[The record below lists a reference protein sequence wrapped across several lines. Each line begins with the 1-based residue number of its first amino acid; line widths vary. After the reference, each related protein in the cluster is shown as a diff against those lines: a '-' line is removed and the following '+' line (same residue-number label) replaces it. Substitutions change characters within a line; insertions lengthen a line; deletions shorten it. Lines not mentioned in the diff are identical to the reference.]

1 MRMSVPVF
9 DQRTAMAFFDDG
21 LALARL
27 YSPQW
32 GVPNVDAVTAE
43 AIAQDPGL
51 ALLKLFS
58 LLGQDLASVVNAIP
72 AQRQLALYR
81 FLDISLRP
89 AACASAPVSFSL
101 APGGAPVALPK
112 GTAVVGSSIPGVRFE
127 TDRDL
132 QVLPAILS
140 AALTV
145 APRLDR
151 YCDLQ
156 TLWQSG
162 NAAPA
167 FPGDARRE
175 AQCAFA
181 HCWMLGD
188 SELFAPQSPA
198 NQMTLVLKGT
208 RLDPEYFQR
217 WYDGALNPLS
227 VTVAGT
233 TDQRTCTIAFSALPT
248 ASAQSVV
255 ALHAAL
261 SAKAGR
267 ALDMTDPFVASCST
281 TALDWLVC
289 APAADVRIVPALN
302 GYLPRIDSVWC
313 DFGTQSTLPQQAAVN
328 GILVDLK
335 NGVNAFGNTVP
346 ELDYNFSIRSDAV
359 FSAPNAPITI
369 HLELRPIA
377 NPHTAQ
383 ITWQYWGGTT
393 WMPLAGEGNPY
404 RFVDS
409 TRNLMRS
416 GTVSFTCPAIAPTS
430 VAGGQGLWIRA
441 VLSGGD
447 YGDLK
452 NGFDPPFVRSL
463 VIEYE
468 SGGAPSSMWTRNAF
482 KLDQLL
488 TRVVAP
494 YQPLAEE
501 GASLYL
507 GLRTPDLLAHGLGQQ
522 LTLYVD
528 VDPEAECVGYRDVG
542 QWQWFDAS
550 SSTWQPLAIN
560 ASDSGMARSGT
571 ISFTV
576 PSAMQAAV
584 FFSQTACWLRVLCP
598 RRCHALR
605 LRGVYPNTVS
615 ASNRATYRNEMLGSS
630 NGQPGQQFTLNHIGT
645 ASPRSDQLLLA
656 VSEDSQYA
664 VAISVVEPVTADPTT
679 LGTSEPQQQTA
690 AYPWT
695 RVDSFIGCGPQDRVF
710 AVDALG
716 GAVVFGDGATGKIP
730 PPGANNII
738 ATCYAVTQGA
748 SGNVAVDALTALY
761 SAASGIAQVTNPIA
775 ASGGADADTVD
786 DLTYSGPARVRA
798 NDRIVSAADAE
809 TLACIASA
817 GVCRV
822 RAIERALGPDLTAGA
837 AWEAAPT
844 LAEIRKWPQL
854 ELVVLAESSE
864 PEPLTPMSMLDD
876 VLAYVRQRSTPALAA
891 RTTVRRPSFRR
902 IDVAVLLQTSTPK
915 TQWLDLQT
923 TIAEQLVQFLHP
935 AQGGAAGRGWP
946 IGEPMRYMSVY
957 SFLGAQRSV
966 VAVMAMT
973 LCGQTSD
980 VVLEAHESP
989 SAGVID
995 LRFAEAP
1002 ES

>member
-1 MRMSVPVF
+1 MSVPVF
-9 DQRTAMAFFDDG
+9 DQRTASAFFDDA

-27 YSPQW
+27 YNPQW
-32 GVPNVDAVTAE
+32 GVPDADAVTAE
-43 AIAQDPGL
+43 AVAQDPGL

-72 AQRQLALYR
+72 VQRQLALYR
-81 FLDISLRP
+81 FLDMSLRR

-101 APGGAPVALPK
+101 APGAAPVALPK

-127 TDRDL
+127 TERDL
-132 QVLPAILS
+132 QVLPATLS

-145 APRLDR
+145 SPRLDR

-167 FPGDARRE
+167 FPGDASSKAE
-175 AQCAFA
+175 CAFA

-188 SELFAPQSPA
+188 SALFAPRRAAS
-198 NQMTLVLKGT
+198 QMKLELKGT

-227 VTVAGT
+227 VTVAGS
-233 TDQRTCTIAFSALPT
+233 TDQRTCTIVFSALPT
-248 ASAQSVV
+248 AAAQPVA

-267 ALDMTDPFVASCST
+267 ALDMTDPFFASCPT
-281 TALDWLVC
+281 TAFDWLVC

-302 GYLPRIDSVWC
+302 GYLPRVDSVWC

-328 GILVDLK
+328 AMLVDLK

-346 ELDYNFSIRSDAV
+346 ALDYTFSIRSDAV
-359 FSAPNAPITI
+359 FAVQNVPITM
-369 HLELRPIA
+369 HLEVRPIT
-377 NPHTAQ
+377 NPRTAQ
-383 ITWQYWGGTT
+383 IAWQYWGGTT
-393 WMPLAGEGNPY
+393 WMPLSSEGDPY

-409 TRNLMRS
+409 TRNLMQS

-430 VAGGQGLWIRA
+430 VAGSQGLWIRA
-441 VLSGGD
+441 VLSAGD

-468 SGGAPSSMWTRNAF
+468 SGGAPSSMWAHNAF
-482 KLDQLL
+482 KLDPLL
-488 TRVVAP
+488 TTVIEP

-501 GASLYL
+501 GASAYL
-507 GLRTPDLLAHGLGQQ
+507 ALSSPDLLARGLGQQ
-522 LTLYVD
+522 LTMYVD
-528 VDPEAECVGYRDVG
+528 VDPEHERVGYREVG

-550 SSTWQPLAIN
+550 SSAWQPLAIN

-576 PSAMQAAV
+576 PPAMQAAV
-584 FFSQTACWLRVLCP
+584 FFSLTACWVRVLCP
-598 RRCHALR
+598 RRRRALR
-605 LRGVYPNTVS
+605 LRGIYPNTVA

-630 NGQPGQQFTLNHIGT
+630 NGQPGQRFTLNHIGT
-645 ASPRSDQLLLA
+645 ALPRSDQLLLA

-664 VAISVVEPVTADPTT
+664 VAISVVEPVTADPAT

-690 AYPWT
+690 AYSWT
-695 RVDSFIGCGPQDRVF
+695 RVDSFIGCRPQDRVF

-716 GAVVFGDGATGKIP
+716 GAIVFGDGATGKIP
-730 PPGANNII
+730 PPGADNII

-748 SGNVAVDALTALY
+748 GGNVAAGALTALY
-761 SAASGIAQVTNPIA
+761 SAASGIAQVTNPVA
-775 ASGGADADTVD
+775 ARGGADADKVD

-809 TLACIASA
+809 ALACVASA

-822 RAIERALGPDLTAGA
+822 RAIERAVGPDLTAGT

-844 LAEIRKWPQL
+844 LAQIRKWPQL
-854 ELVVLAESSE
+854 ELVVLADSSE

-876 VLAYVRQRSTPALAA
+876 VLTYVRRRSTPALAA
-891 RTTVRRPSFRR
+891 RTTARRPSFMR
-902 IDVAVLLQTSTPK
+902 IDVAVLLQTSVPK
-915 TQWLDLQT
+915 TQWLDLQA
-923 TIAEQLVQFLHP
+923 TIADQLMLFLHP

-946 IGEPMRYMSVY
+946 IGDPMRYVSVY
-957 SFLGAQRSV
+957 SFLEAQRSV
-966 VAVMAMT
+966 TAVMALT
-973 LCGQTSD
+973 LCGQASD
-980 VVLEAHESP
+980 VVLKAHESP

-1002 ES
+1002 QS